1 VNINKL
7 KPCRYLGKAPR
18 GLEATIKGGREH
30 KEDLETRRIQKIRRT
45 QSTRRIQKKIHYGSI
60 ENQTTPK
67 TKVN

>member
-1 VNINKL
+1 
-7 KPCRYLGKAPR
+7 LGKAPR

-45 QSTRRIQKKIHYGSI
+45 QSTRRIHKKNCYGSI
-60 ENQTTPK
+60 ENQTTLK